1 MSRSIF
7 YYILCLIST
16 FSYIPVKSSVSCGD
30 RDLIYTFTWNGRG
43 WTPSGVLGYDCL
55 PRQKKVSRRYHG
67 PVEKPPG
74 LLFRHMYK
82 GIEDQW
88 TIKLSSNWLDY
99 YWLLRWILITMIKS
113 VSLAKY
119 FLDFRPIFDHFPIFR
134 KRWLTL
140 TAIMLT
146 LESCDRVLNNFLRKF
161 RSRENKIIGEIW
173 SELILR

>member
-67 PVEKPPG
+67 PIQT
-74 LLFRHMYK
+74 LFTSTNPDSFRDLVFKFYIVSLSDDYFWNLVWKLILEFSSIGHSNSNK
-82 GIEDQW
+82 ALQIF
-88 TIKLSSNWLDY
+88 IKTKKYGRSVFEHIKSSNSSSFVQLS
-99 YWLLRWILITMIKS
+99 TMKQ
-113 VSLAKY
+113 
-119 FLDFRPIFDHFPIFR
+119 
-134 KRWLTL
+134 TL
-140 TAIMLT
+140 
-146 LESCDRVLNNFLRKF
+146 V
-161 RSRENKIIGEIW
+161 
-173 SELILR
+173 